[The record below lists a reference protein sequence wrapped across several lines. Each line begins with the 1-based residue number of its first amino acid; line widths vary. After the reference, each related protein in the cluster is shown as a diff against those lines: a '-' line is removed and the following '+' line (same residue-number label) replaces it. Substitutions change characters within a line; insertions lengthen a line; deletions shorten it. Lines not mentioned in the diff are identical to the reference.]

1 MLRIISVLLVV
12 SVWACAAVGQ
22 GEGATGRLRVSAAVS
37 LTEPLERLAGDF
49 RALTGSVVELNLAGS
64 STLAAQLLA
73 GAPVDLFI
81 SADQRQMDRVIAA
94 GLVESTS
101 PVPLLSNQLV
111 FVVPADAVVHETGP
125 ALLLAPA
132 FRRIAI
138 GDPSAVPAGVYTRT
152 YLESLELWGRLSD
165 RIVPTRSVRAALAIV
180 EMGAVDAG
188 IVYRTDALVS
198 ASTQV
203 VFEVP
208 VSEGPAI
215 VYPAAMLS
223 AALNPG
229 AAKRLLA
236 YLEGP
241 AAQAVFKQAG
251 FIVSEGRSGSIGE
264 VWEPAVA
271 WVLARWRFTGR
282 VVLETLV
289 SLPLVLPPVA
299 TGLILIA
306 ILGRRGPLGR
316 LFAQLGIE
324 LMFTWRA
331 VVVAMAVMALP
342 LLVRSARAGFEQVDR
357 RYEQIAATLGA
368 GPVRVFFTVTLPLAR
383 RGLLSGALLGF
394 SRALGEFGATIM
406 VAGALPS
413 TRTIAVA
420 IYTYTET
427 GQQAAAALL
436 LVVSAT
442 IAFGALL
449 LSNRLAT
456 V

>member
-1 MLRIISVLLVV
+1 MSDTLQVASFTVAMAILATLV
-12 SVWACAAVGQ
+12 
-22 GEGATGRLRVSAAVS
+22 
-37 LTEPLERLAGDF
+37 
-49 RALTGSVVELNLAGS
+49 AL
-64 STLAAQLLA
+64 
-73 GAPVDLFI
+73 PP
-81 SADQRQMDRVIAA
+81 
-94 GLVESTS
+94 GL
-101 PVPLLSNQLV
+101 
-111 FVVPADAVVHETGP
+111 
-125 ALLLAPA
+125 
-132 FRRIAI
+132 
-138 GDPSAVPAGVYTRT
+138 
-152 YLESLELWGRLSD
+152 
-165 RIVPTRSVRAALAIV
+165 
-180 EMGAVDAG
+180 
-188 IVYRTDALVS
+188 
-198 ASTQV
+198 
-203 VFEVP
+203 
-208 VSEGPAI
+208 
-215 VYPAAMLS
+215 
-223 AALNPG
+223 
-229 AAKRLLA
+229 
-236 YLEGP
+236 
-241 AAQAVFKQAG
+241 
-251 FIVSEGRSGSIGE
+251 
-264 VWEPAVA
+264 AVA
-271 WVLARWRFTGR
+271 WVLARRRFAGR

-357 RYEQIAATLGA
+357 RYEEIAATLGA